1 MTKKE
6 EIKKAFSESIKES
19 AKLQLFL
26 EGALDKEQLKDFSF
40 QTELQI
46 WYSKA
51 IKLMEVFGRDRLSE
65 FKSYYEVDPKRKFMG
80 YGTYVIQDYLKGI
93 KPSKYKE
100 FDHNNETNKNL
111 YNQYTILNSIYERFD
126 SVLFNIGSELIFEF
140 QELEL
145 INAQKLLKINIRASG
160 VIAGVILESH
170 LGKVVEN
177 HNLKISKKNPTLVD
191 LNDFLKSN
199 NILSVTT
206 FKKVQYLSD
215 LRNLCAH
222 KKEIEPTKEQIEE
235 LLEGV
240 NWAIKNI
247 N

>member
-6 EIKKAFSESIKES
+6 EIKKAFSVSIKES

-26 EGALDKEQLKDFSF
+26 EGKLDKEQLKGFSF

-51 IKLMEVFGRDRLSE
+51 IKLMEIFGSDRLNE

-93 KPSKYKE
+93 KPSRYE
-100 FDHNNETNKNL
+100 SFDHNSETSKNL
-111 YNQYTILNSIYERFD
+111 YNQYTILNSIFERLD
-126 SVLFNIGSELIFEF
+126 SVLFNVESELIFEF

-145 INAQKLLKINIRASG
+145 INAKNLLKINVRASG

-170 LGKVVEN
+170 LGKVAEN
-177 HNLKISKKNPTLVD
+177 HSLKIPKKNPTLID

-199 NILSVTT
+199 NIHNVTS
-206 FKKVQYLSD
+206 FKKIQYLSD

-222 KKEIEPTKEQIEE
+222 KKDTEPTKEQIEE

-240 NWAIKNI
+240 NWALKNI